1 MRRRSR
7 VNIDWDFW
15 VFALAAGILGVGL
28 LVLTIAVILA
38 GFWIVG
44 ILPLSGVLLVV
55 FLITLA
61 YKER

>member
-55 FLITLA
+55 FLITLE